1 MKSNYCLWK
10 KMIQHLNRSA
20 CALVGIC
27 VLMLF
32 VVSGPAA
39 VSQELLKDVNPDGLY
54 SDGVEYGE
62 AVDRDGILFFVSHSE
77 LWRTNGT
84 PQGTVKLRE
93 FENILY
99 LTNVAGVIYFLVID
113 TAQGKF
119 QLWKSNGASYNTV
132 KVTDIG
138 PYSDSIWPS
147 NFLAVGNRLFFV
159 GYDGVSGQELWTSD
173 GTGAGTRM
181 VKDIMVK
188 GGSSNPSH
196 MAASNGLV
204 YFSANDG
211 INGYEL
217 WKSDGTPDGTV
228 MVKDIRPGS
237 RLSSSP
243 KLITDVNGVVF
254 FTAADGVSGTE
265 LWKSDGTAG
274 GTTMV
279 KEIIAG
285 SGNTPIHN
293 LTNVNGTLFFSAA
306 DGIHGEE
313 LWKSN
318 GTASGTIMVKDL
330 YPGKI
335 GSTAYRPTRNFT
347 NLNGV
352 LYFTA
357 NSSREEYSFWK
368 SDGTEAGTINLG
380 PSDGPGYDIINPH
393 YVYMNGYAYF
403 FNGANTGSAYRVNL
417 LREDGNG
424 NVSIVTTVLL
434 SDMYFDN
441 APMLVKSKNVLYFVG
456 KPSFPETHA
465 LYKTNGT
472 AAGTQLVADTYRP
485 FRPNDFVRIGTTMYF
500 TSRSARSENLW
511 KTDGTSEGTSLVAT
525 GMRYI
530 DETVALDEIVYF
542 TGGVQK
548 PDGFFWD
555 IYRSDGTPAGT
566 VPLNFKGGK
575 NTLPIQKL
583 VTEQDKIFFVNNYTD
598 LWVFNGAFTFL
609 TKITYPNKLSACG
622 SKLYFYSSNTS
633 NGGELWSTD
642 GTLAGTGMV
651 KDINPN
657 GSSAIDKLTCLNTTL
672 FLSAND
678 GVHGH
683 ELWRSNGTSGGTLMV
698 KDVRT
703 GDATN
708 INLNDIGDVLASNG
722 AVYFTSKNTATS
734 FSLWK
739 SNGTEGGTTLLG
751 NVGVPVR
758 LMDGQQ
764 RIYFVSNDNGVYSLW
779 KSEGTPAT
787 TQILLTFNENPYA
800 SNEPTYTT
808 VNNIFYGGFTLNL
821 LASDGTTC
829 GTKSY
834 YMFVGPG
841 PYPLS
846 NLGETLLFG
855 GSDTFVGHE
864 VFTAGSSY
872 YYPGCSVSAQA
883 SSQATLMEE
892 NEVITLYPNPFHDHV
907 SVYVKGGNQYNDYSA
922 TITDMNG
929 RQIEFH
935 EKLDYDVDNQIGAGV
950 PPGMYLLEINE
961 HGKTTIGKVIKN

>member
-1 MKSNYCLWK
+1 MKSSYCLWK
-10 KMIQHLNRSA
+10 KLMQHSNESA

-32 VVSGPAA
+32 VLSGPAA
-39 VSQELLKDVNPDGLY
+39 ISQELLKDVNPDGLY

-62 AVDRDGILFFVSHSE
+62 AVDRDGILFFVSHRE

-84 PQGTVKLRE
+84 TQGTVKLRE

-113 TAQGKF
+113 NAQGKF
-119 QLWKSNGASYNTV
+119 QLWKSNGASYNTI

-138 PYSDSIWPS
+138 TYSDSIWPS

-159 GYDGVSGQELWTSD
+159 GAGGVSGQELWTSD
-173 GTGAGTRM
+173 GTAAGTRM
-181 VKDIMVK
+181 VKDIMPK
-188 GGSSNPSH
+188 GGSSNPSN

-204 YFSANDG
+204 FFSANDG

-217 WKSDGTPDGTV
+217 WKSDGTPEGTV

-254 FTAADGVSGTE
+254 FTATDGVSGTE
-265 LWKSDGTAG
+265 LWKSDGTAA

-318 GTASGTIMVKDL
+318 GTASGTSMVKDL

-335 GSTAYRPTRNFT
+335 GSTSYRPTRNFT

-357 NSSREEYSFWK
+357 NSSREDYSFWK

-380 PSDGPGYDIINPH
+380 PSDGPGYGIINPN
-393 YVYMNGYAYF
+393 YVYMNGYTYF
-403 FNGANTGSAYRVNL
+403 FNGANSGQAYRANL
-417 LREDGNG
+417 MREDGQG

-434 SDMYFDN
+434 SDSYFDN

-472 AAGTQLVADTYRP
+472 AAGTQMVADTYRP
-485 FRPNDFVRIGTTMYF
+485 FRPNDFVKIGSTMYF
-500 TSRSARSENLW
+500 TARASRSESLW
-511 KTDGTSEGTSLVAT
+511 KTDGTSEGTSLVAS
-525 GMRYI
+525 GLRYI
-530 DETVALDEIVYF
+530 DETVPLDGVIYF

-575 NTLPIQKL
+575 NTQPIQKL
-583 VTEQDKIFFVNNYTD
+583 TIAQGKIFFVNNYSD
-598 LWVFNGAFTFL
+598 LWSFNGAFTLL
-609 TKITYPNKLSACG
+609 TEISYPNKLSACG
-622 SKLYFYSSNTS
+622 SKLYFYSANTL
-633 NGGELWSTD
+633 NGSELWSSD
-642 GTLAGTGMV
+642 GTLAGTGIV

-672 FLSAND
+672 FFSAND
-678 GVHGH
+678 GVHGQ
-683 ELWRSNGTSGGTLMV
+683 ELWRSNGTASGTLMV
-698 KDVRT
+698 KDLRQS
-703 GDATN
+703 DAAT
-708 INLNDIGDVLASNG
+708 NDIGDVLANNG
-722 AVYFTSKNTATS
+722 LIYFTSKNTATS

-739 SNGTEGGTTLLG
+739 SNGTEGGTTPLG
-751 NVGVPVR
+751 NVGVPMR
-758 LMDGQQ
+758 LMDGLQ
-764 RIYFVSNDNGVYSLW
+764 RVYFVSNDNGVYHFW

-787 TQILLTFNENPYA
+787 TQILHTFNENPYA
-800 SNEPTYTT
+800 SNEPTSTT
-808 VNNIFYGGFTLNL
+808 VNNVFYGGFTLNL
-821 LASDGTTC
+821 FVSDGTTC
-829 GTKSY
+829 GTNSY

-855 GSDTFVGHE
+855 GTDTFVGHE

-872 YYPGCSVSAQA
+872 FDPGCNVSTKT
-883 SSQATLMEE
+883 SSQTTVMGE
-892 NEVITLYPNPFHDHV
+892 NELVSLYPNPFQDYL
-907 SVYVKGGNQYNDYSA
+907 SVYLKGNSQSDNYSVK
-922 TITDMNG
+922 ITDING
-929 RQIEFH
+929 RQIESH
-935 EKLDYDVDNQIGAGV
+935 EKLEYNIPNQIGSTV
-950 PPGMYLLEINE
+950 PAGMYLLVIDE
-961 HGKTTIGKVIKN
+961 HGKKTVRKMIKD